1 MAGKTGTQAVR
12 ELDQQRQE
20 AFAGRM
26 LDVLNGA
33 SLAFLTSV
41 GHRTG
46 LFDAMSK
53 LAPSTSDEIA
63 DAAGLDERYVREWLG
78 GMVVGGV
85 ADYEPAERTY
95 SLPPEH
101 AAFLTRAA
109 GHENLAVF
117 AQYYPLIGQVEEQVV
132 ESFRTGGGV
141 PYSAYPRFQELQD
154 EETGPVFDAVLVDV
168 VLPFAAGIPERLGT
182 GIDVLDVACGAGHA
196 ANLMAKTYPNSRF
209 TGVDFSEQGIAL
221 AGEEAKRLGV
231 ENARFEVRDA
241 AKVTGEYDL
250 ITTFDTVHDMA
261 RPAETLR
268 AIRGGLRD
276 DGVFLMGDIAASS
289 VLEENTDHPLGP
301 TLFTFSVFHCM
312 TVSLSQGGP
321 GLGTVWGE
329 QRAEEMLREAGFGS
343 VEVNHIEGDPMH
355 VYYVCRD

>member
-1 MAGKTGTQAVR
+1 MTEIETTQV
-12 ELDQQRQE
+12 DQQRHE

-26 LDVLNGA
+26 LEVLNGA

-41 GHRTG
+41 GHKTG
-46 LFDAMSK
+46 LFDAMSE
-53 LAPSTSDEIA
+53 LPPSTSDEIA
-63 DAAGLDERYVREWLG
+63 QAARLDERYVREWLG
-78 GMVVGGV
+78 GMVVGGF
-85 ADYEPAERTY
+85 ADYDPAERTY

-109 GHENLAVF
+109 GHDNLAVF
-117 AQYYPLIGQVEEQVV
+117 AQYYPLIGQVEEQVA
-132 ESFRTGGGV
+132 ESFRSGGGV
-141 PYSAYPRFQELQD
+141 PYSAYPRFQELQT

-168 VLPFAAGIPERLGT
+168 VLPFAAGIPERLEA

-196 ANLMAKTYPNSRF
+196 ANLMAKSYPKSRF
-209 TGVDFSEQGIAL
+209 TGVDFSEEGIAL
-221 AGEEAKRLGV
+221 AREEAKRLRL

-241 AKVTGEYDL
+241 ANVTGKYDL

-261 RPAETLR
+261 RPAETLST
-268 AIRGGLRD
+268 IRGALRD

-289 VLEENTDHPLGP
+289 VLEENKDHPLGP

-329 QRAEEMLREAGFGS
+329 QRAQETLREARFGS
-343 VEVNHIEGDPMH
+343 VEVNHIEGDPIH
-355 VYYVCRD
+355 VYYVCRK